1 MLRQALL
8 KGLDF
13 SAYLADVT
21 NMAARFAA
29 LIPRLLA
36 LTVIWLLGAATFT
49 LAADKKTTPPPTGTN
64 AVQVAKPTVL
74 TVPDVRGKAY
84 VFAKGILQDAGLA
97 WRVRGSVQGYSANAV
112 VWQSPMPGSRVIDNG
127 APIVSVRLLKNARY
141 GERGLPENEAP
152 YTGTRVVY
160 LSDWRDAHEQ
170 STQST
175 STETTTSEPTTETT
189 PTTTTEPSTTTEPE
203 PAPEPKTR
211 KPDFEVPGAPAEPA
225 DEVTLPQRARRLA
238 QRMDAMA
245 KPTNHL
251 VNFWLYQHSWIVTGA
266 RFGWHDGAEALRIL
280 IKVDQSLER
289 RFDFGARSEAV
300 ARRALAYVEAQ
311 TK

>member
-1 MLRQALL
+1 
-8 KGLDF
+8 
-13 SAYLADVT
+13 
-21 NMAARFAA
+21 MAARFTA

-49 LAADKKTTPPPTGTN
+49 LAADKKATPPTTG
-64 AVQVAKPTVL
+64 ADPAQAAKPTVL
-74 TVPDVRGKAY
+74 TVPDVRSKAY

-97 WRVRGSVQGYSANAV
+97 WSVRGAVQGYSANVV
-112 VWQSPMPGSRVIDNG
+112 VWQSPSPGSRVIDNG
-127 APIVSVRLLKNARY
+127 APIVSVRLSKNAAY

-160 LSDWRDAHEQ
+160 LADWREAHEQ

-175 STETTTSEPTTETT
+175 STQATTSEPSTTTAETG

-203 PAPEPKTR
+203 PETR

-225 DEVTLPQRARRLA
+225 DEVTLSQRARQLA
-238 QRMDAMA
+238 KRMDAMP
-245 KPTNHL
+245 KPTNRL
-251 VNFWLYQHSWIVTGA
+251 VNYWLYQHSWIVTGA

-289 RFDFGARSEAV
+289 RFDFGARSETV

-311 TK
+311 KK

>member
-1 MLRQALL
+1 
-8 KGLDF
+8 
-13 SAYLADVT
+13 
-21 NMAARFAA
+21 MAARFTA

-49 LAADKKTTPPPTGTN
+49 LAADKKATPPTTG
-64 AVQVAKPTVL
+64 ADPAQAAKPTVL
-74 TVPDVRGKAY
+74 TVPDVRNKAY

-97 WRVRGSVQGYSANAV
+97 WRVRGGVQGYSANVV
-112 VWQSPMPGSRVIDNG
+112 VWQSPSPGSRVIDNG
-127 APIVSVRLLKNARY
+127 APIVSVRLSKNAAY

-160 LSDWRDAHEQ
+160 LTDWREAHEQ

-175 STETTTSEPTTETT
+175 STQATTSEPSTTTAETA
-189 PTTTTEPSTTTEPE
+189 PTTTTEPSTTEPE
-203 PAPEPKTR
+203 PETR

-225 DEVTLPQRARRLA
+225 DEVTLSQRARQLA
-238 QRMDAMA
+238 KRMDAMP
-245 KPTNHL
+245 KPTNRL
-251 VNFWLYQHSWIVTGA
+251 VNYWLYQHSWIVTGA

-289 RFDFGARSEAV
+289 RFDFGARSETV

-311 TK
+311 KK

>member
-1 MLRQALL
+1 
-8 KGLDF
+8 
-13 SAYLADVT
+13 
-21 NMAARFAA
+21 MAARFTA

-49 LAADKKTTPPPTGTN
+49 LAADKKATPPTTG
-64 AVQVAKPTVL
+64 ADPAQAAKPTVL
-74 TVPDVRGKAY
+74 TVPDVRNKAY

-97 WRVRGSVQGYSANAV
+97 WRVRGAVQGYSANVV
-112 VWQSPMPGSRVIDNG
+112 VWQSPSPGSRVIDNG
-127 APIVSVRLLKNARY
+127 APIVSVRLSKNAAY

-160 LSDWRDAHEQ
+160 LTDWREAHEQ

-175 STETTTSEPTTETT
+175 STQATTSEPSTTTAETA

-203 PAPEPKTR
+203 PETR

-225 DEVTLPQRARRLA
+225 DEVTLSQRARQLA
-238 QRMDAMA
+238 KRMDAMP
-245 KPTNHL
+245 KPTNRL
-251 VNFWLYQHSWIVTGA
+251 VNYWLYQHSWIVTGA

-289 RFDFGARSEAV
+289 RFDFGARSETV

-311 TK
+311 KK

>member
-1 MLRQALL
+1 
-8 KGLDF
+8 
-13 SAYLADVT
+13 
-21 NMAARFAA
+21 MAARFTA

-49 LAADKKTTPPPTGTN
+49 LAADKKATPPTTG
-64 AVQVAKPTVL
+64 ADPAQAAKPTVL
-74 TVPDVRGKAY
+74 TVPDVRNKAY

-97 WRVRGSVQGYSANAV
+97 WRVRGAVQGYSANVV
-112 VWQSPMPGSRVIDNG
+112 VWQSPSPGSRVIDNG
-127 APIVSVRLLKNARY
+127 APIVSVRLSKNAAY

-160 LSDWRDAHEQ
+160 LTDWREAHEQ
-170 STQST
+170 FTQST
-175 STETTTSEPTTETT
+175 STQATTSEPSTTTAETA

-203 PAPEPKTR
+203 PETR

-225 DEVTLPQRARRLA
+225 DEVTLSQRARQLA
-238 QRMDAMA
+238 KRMDAMP
-245 KPTNHL
+245 KPTNRL
-251 VNFWLYQHSWIVTGA
+251 VNYWLYQHSWIVTGA

-289 RFDFGARSEAV
+289 RFDFGARSERV

-311 TK
+311 KK